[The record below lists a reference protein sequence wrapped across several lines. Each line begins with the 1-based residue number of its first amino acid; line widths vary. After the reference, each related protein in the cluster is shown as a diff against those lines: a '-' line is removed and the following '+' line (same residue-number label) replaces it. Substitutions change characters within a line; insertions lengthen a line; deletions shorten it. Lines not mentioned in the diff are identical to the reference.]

1 MNELKSSHYRGLA
14 ASYLIIGILALV
26 GGAVSLNY
34 RVKGI
39 TPYLYSL
46 DPTPGPIQTEAQKRL
61 QELADMRLLDS
72 DSDGLND
79 FDEEYTYTT
88 SAYLADSDSDGID
101 DPTEIAAGD
110 DPTCAEG
117 KTCEQ
122 TRTANVNATS
132 TTNQSITTLPTDD
145 PDELRRQLVALGIP
159 KSVLDSVSDE
169 DLVAVYASVSTDYA
183 STQTATPLD
192 PNQNVNSATTN
203 EAADP
208 YSNLLVNTNAANS
221 NVSTAQTYED
231 FKQLKAD
238 DIRQLL
244 ITSGVSADDLNQIDD
259 ATLEQLFQ
267 QALAEQ
273 ATEQTQTQP

>member
-14 ASYLIIGILALV
+14 SAYLIIGILALV

-79 FDEEYTYTT
+79 FDEEYTYNT

-122 TRTANVNATS
+122 TRTTNVNAIS
-132 TTNQSITTLPTDD
+132 TTNQSITNLPTDD

-169 DLVAVYASVSTDYA
+169 DLVAVYSSVSTDYD
-183 STQTATPLD
+183 STQTATSLD
-192 PNQNVNSATTN
+192 PNQNVNSESTN

-208 YSNLLVNTNAANS
+208 YSNLLVNTNTENG

-267 QALAEQ
+267 QALE
-273 ATEQTQTQP
+273 EESQTQP